1 MDIKIYTTT
10 YCSYCRAAK
19 QLLTERKLPFSEVDC
34 TNDAATRDR
43 LVNETGR
50 RTVPQIYLDGVPVG
64 GFDDLNAL
72 DRKGELAKIVAGE
85 KKPESIAV

>member
-19 QLLTERKLPFSEVDC
+19 QLLKERKLPFSEVDC
-34 TNDAATRDR
+34 TNDAATRER

-72 DRKGELAKIVAGE
+72 DRKGDLAKIAAGE
-85 KKPESIAV
+85 KKPVAIRG